1 MTRSL
6 AAVVLAAATATME
19 SGAVVPREP
28 PAEARLDASS
38 SLPRPEAY
46 REWIW
51 LSSGLGMSYGPDAGA
66 PDDHPPFDNVFVT
79 PAAYRSFLQT
89 GRWPDGTTFVLE
101 VRASESNGSINR
113 TGFYQGALRGVEVE
127 VKARGAGPSTGS
139 ARRTR
144 RRRPCRARRAAIVAT
159 PRTVRSTTRSCSSTR
174 RSRTSLGREERSAAA
189 RRRPRC
195 RPRARNAGRARA
207 TPATPLDA
215 RPLRRSETGP
225 GTTSSSRALVAG
237 RVRRPTRCR
246 SRL

>member
-19 SGAVVPREP
+19 SGAGLREP
-28 PAEARLDASS
+28 PAEARVDASS

-51 LSSGLGMSYGPDAGA
+51 LSSGLGMSYGPNAGA

-127 VKARGAGPSTGS
+127 VKARGAWTFYGFGEKDAS
-139 ARRTR
+139 APPLPRTASCYR
-144 RRRPCRARRAAIVAT
+144 CHAANGAVDNTFVQFYPTLADVARARGTFGSGPAPPPVPT
-159 PRTVRSTTRSCSSTR
+159 SGPQR
-174 RSRTSLGREERSAAA
+174 R
-189 RRRPRC
+189 
-195 RPRARNAGRARA
+195 
-207 TPATPLDA
+207 
-215 RPLRRSETGP
+215 
-225 GTTSSSRALVAG
+225 
-237 RVRRPTRCR
+237 
-246 SRL
+246 